1 MSGDL
6 GFRSDE
12 PDSVPSLT
20 EQDKGV
26 IMSVGWWAIHSV
38 TQQLLLSPGYFR
50 LCGGEGQAGVRK
62 KDTVYSLLR
71 FLLGSA
77 DLESYSSSVTD

>member
-1 MSGDL
+1 MSGDS

-20 EQDKGV
+20 EQDRGV
-26 IMSVGWWAIHSV
+26 IMSVGWGAIHSL
-38 TQQLLLSPGYFR
+38 TQKLLLSPGYFR
-50 LCGGEGQAGVRK
+50 LCGGEGQAGMRK
-62 KDTVYSLLR
+62 KDTICSLLR
-71 FLLGSA
+71 FLLGST